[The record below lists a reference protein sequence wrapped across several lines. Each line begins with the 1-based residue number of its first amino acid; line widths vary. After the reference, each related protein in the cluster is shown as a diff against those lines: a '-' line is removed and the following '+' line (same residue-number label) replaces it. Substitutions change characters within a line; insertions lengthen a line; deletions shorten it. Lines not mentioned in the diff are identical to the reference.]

1 MEDGLHLKMPCNVAG
16 ALKKKKKMKL
26 EVKQQ
31 PVLAWH

>member
-16 ALKKKKKMKL
+16 ALKKKKMKL